1 MNCFARAAQTFH
13 VLSEAGKFVRNGE
26 PRKRTL
32 NTCTRLEFFTAT
44 NCSYLFCRA
53 EKLVILEETGRGFF
67 FIIYFFKQHS
77 KGLSGRYAAQCT
89 LLVLTARASHSCTYS
104 IPQIGPSLFITCCFQ
119 QSFTLSLPRHAN
131 VKQATVM

>member
-1 MNCFARAAQTFH
+1 M
-13 VLSEAGKFVRNGE
+13 LK
-26 PRKRTL
+26 
-32 NTCTRLEFFTAT
+32 
-44 NCSYLFCRA
+44 
-53 EKLVILEETGRGFF
+53 KLVGPVDFF
-67 FIIYFFKQHS
+67 PPKTTQQKKKKKKQ
-77 KGLSGRYAAQCT
+77 SGRYVAQYT